1 LIKILKIKQLLTAQK
16 SLVLIDQLVVSG
28 SSFITNIFLA
38 RILGANNYGMFA
50 LAGLIQMFC
59 LSVSMSFFSQ
69 IFQVTYPNLADSR
82 KSIYTSSILII
93 KAAAMFLLFI
103 IGLIVFKISTLY
115 FKDYSTLILCLTIT
129 TPLFLIQDFLR
140 RILITSQLFAN
151 ALLADLTTNFLQ
163 MLLLFLC
170 WQINVLNIYTA
181 LYIVGLTF
189 IPSVVL
195 SIKMLKFSNINQQ
208 NLWYAWHIHRQ
219 KSIWLILSALL
230 QWSSGYFFIIIAGW
244 WIGGAAMGALRLAQY
259 IFGLLNVLFQAI
271 ENYALPKAVMVEN
284 KWDFFKQ
291 MVSKMLLFFVP
302 ILILLALTAN
312 QLFAFAGG
320 ASYQGFEYV
329 VYGLC
334 IVYLIIVVGYPIRII
349 LRSLQLNRD
358 YFVGYLLSAVFS
370 ICSAFVLLQKYQ
382 LLGVIAGLIITQI
395 ISNSY
400 WIFSVK
406 RKMANLI
413 LVMPNSN

>member
-1 LIKILKIKQLLTAQK
+1 VIKTLNIKQLLTSQK

-28 SSFITNIFLA
+28 SSFITNLFLA
-38 RILGANNYGMFA
+38 RALGASNYGMFA

-69 IFQVTYPNLADSR
+69 IFQVTFPNLTAS
-82 KSIYTSSILII
+82 KKQIYTTSILII
-93 KAAAMFLLFI
+93 KAIAMFVLVAL
-103 IGLIVFKISTLY
+103 GLIAYKISTY
-115 FKDYSTLILCLTIT
+115 CFSNFSTLILCLTII

-140 RILITSQLFAN
+140 RILITSQQFAN

-163 MLLLFLC
+163 MLVLFIVWRFDILS
-170 WQINVLNIYTA
+170 INTA

-189 IPSVVL
+189 IPSIIL
-195 SIKMLKFSNINQQ
+195 IIKMLKFAKISKQNI
-208 NLWYAWHIHRQ
+208 WFAWRIHRQ
-219 KSIWLILSALL
+219 KSIWLILSAIL
-230 QWSSGYFFIIIAGW
+230 QWSSGYFFIVIAGW

-271 ENYALPKAVMVEN
+271 ENYALPKAVLVEN
-284 KWDFFKQ
+284 KWLFFKQ
-291 MVSKMLLFFVP
+291 MLSKMLLFFVP

-320 ASYQGFEYV
+320 QSYRGFEFV
-329 VYGLC
+329 IYGLC
-334 IVYLIIVVGYPIRII
+334 VVYLIIVISYPIRII
-349 LRSLQLNRD
+349 LRSLELNKD
-358 YFVGYLLSAVFS
+358 YFIGYLLSASFS
-370 ICSAFVLLQKYQ
+370 ICFAFLLLQKFQ

-400 WIFSVK
+400 WMFCIK
-406 RKMANLI
+406 RKIASVI
-413 LVMPNSN
+413 ITK